1 VAISTACLVAACG
14 KDAPPTAVP
23 RAVALAVTN
32 GNDQSGPAGGV
43 LAQPLQATATDAK
56 QTAVPGAVVRFR
68 VVRGAESGT
77 TLGDTIVVAT
87 FDGTASVQLKL
98 GTALDTSVVEA
109 FLPDKPTAIA
119 RFRAVATPPPRLIAV
134 VPASFAAGDTVRLRG
149 QFFNAAPSGNNAFI
163 GAARARVVRADAD
176 TSLTVVVPPCVTAG
190 VTAARVVVGTVTTNT
205 VPATFAG
212 PSGLLAL
219 KPLEGITVSGTELA
233 SCLRLPGA
241 GASYLLVPQSAASSS
256 GLRQVDFALSAST
269 AALGEAAG
277 APSRAVLQDRD
288 PPSLPL
294 DVRFDIGLRQREAA
308 LVDDAR
314 GANALRAAPE
324 VLARQTT
331 AAPPPLGS
339 QRAFQVLSKF
349 DGSAFRRVT
358 GRVRYVGAHIL
369 IYVDVDQPPGALT
382 DADVRTFGDLFD
394 RTLYDLDVRAFGSES
409 DIDGNGRV
417 IFLLTPVVNALTPA
431 SDCSA
436 SGFITGFHYGL
447 DLLPSQANSNRGEI
461 FYALVPDVGGTRSCE
476 HTLAD
481 VERLVPATFVHE
493 FQHMISFGQ
502 HVIARGGSFESLW
515 LNEGLSHIAEE
526 LAGKYFEAKFPPPSG
541 RTDVNQLF
549 PDSAQGYLTPN
560 MRNAQ
565 RFLTTP
571 GATSATAENGSG
583 SLAERGGTWLFL
595 RWLGDQKGE
604 AIYGKLVQTGRTG
617 AANVEDKAGET
628 FAGLFGDFA
637 TAIYTD
643 SIPGVSRASVPPRLR
658 FTSRNFRQ
666 IFKRFADLDQA
677 TKPPVF
683 PFTPTPFATGQSASG
698 TFRQGSMVY
707 YQLVTQP
714 NESAIAV
721 RFSRADLSAFAPD
734 DQVQIGVFRLP

>member
-1 VAISTACLVAACG
+1 
-14 KDAPPTAVP
+14 
-23 RAVALAVTN
+23 
-32 GNDQSGPAGGV
+32 
-43 LAQPLQATATDAK
+43 
-56 QTAVPGAVVRFR
+56 
-68 VVRGAESGT
+68 
-77 TLGDTIVVAT
+77 
-87 FDGTASVQLKL
+87 
-98 GTALDTSVVEA
+98 
-109 FLPDKPTAIA
+109 
-119 RFRAVATPPPRLIAV
+119 
-134 VPASFAAGDTVRLRG
+134 
-149 QFFNAAPSGNNAFI
+149 
-163 GAARARVVRADAD
+163 
-176 TSLTVVVPPCVTAG
+176 
-190 VTAARVVVGTVTTNT
+190 
-205 VPATFAG
+205 
-212 PSGLLAL
+212 
-219 KPLEGITVSGTELA
+219 
-233 SCLRLPGA
+233 
-241 GASYLLVPQSAASSS
+241 
-256 GLRQVDFALSAST
+256 
-269 AALGEAAG
+269 
-277 APSRAVLQDRD
+277 
-288 PPSLPL
+288 
-294 DVRFDIGLRQREAA
+294 
-308 LVDDAR
+308 
-314 GANALRAAPE
+314 
-324 VLARQTT
+324 
-331 AAPPPLGS
+331 
-339 QRAFQVLSKF
+339 
-349 DGSAFRRVT
+349 
-358 GRVRYVGAHIL
+358 
-369 IYVDVDQPPGALT
+369 
-382 DADVRTFGDLFD
+382 
-394 RTLYDLDVRAFGSES
+394 
-409 DIDGNGRV
+409 
-417 IFLLTPVVNALTPA
+417 
-431 SDCSA
+431 
-436 SGFITGFHYGL
+436 
-447 DLLPSQANSNRGEI
+447 
-461 FYALVPDVGGTRSCE
+461 
-476 HTLAD
+476 
-481 VERLVPATFVHE
+481 
-493 FQHMISFGQ
+493 MISFGQ